1 MKLAVILGGTST
13 EREIS
18 LKSGNAIYKSL
29 LRNGHEVDKIDPKY
43 DDLYLKLKSLKPDSV
58 FIALHGLGGEDGSIQ
73 GFLEQL
79 NIPYTGSKVL
89 ASSLC
94 INKIYTQTIM
104 KAHNIPVPDFF
115 TIKKKD
121 YKEIDI
127 KSIIHKIENSFG
139 FPVIVKAPSQGS
151 TLGIYFINKTEIS
164 FENQLKDAFLDGF
177 KLENQLMI
185 EKMITP
191 SDEITVGL
199 LGNEKAFPLPT
210 LEITTVTGYYDY
222 DTKYTKGMC
231 EHIIP
236 ARLPDTIRNR
246 AKDLAVK
253 IYEILGCKGFARAD
267 FMVKGNEIY
276 LIDINTIPGFT
287 EMSLLPDAAAYIGIT
302 FDELTNY
309 IIQMSLGNEF
319 PFAKYENLIHEK

>member
-1 MKLAVILGGTST
+1 MKLAVILGGTSS

-18 LKSGNAIYKSL
+18 LKSGDAIYKSL
-29 LRNGHEVDKIDPKY
+29 LRNGYEVDKIDPKY
-43 DDLYLKLKSLKPDSV
+43 DDLYRKLKSLKPDSV

-79 NIPYTGSKVL
+79 KIPYTGSKVL

-94 INKIYTQTIM
+94 MNKIYTQTIM
-104 KAHNIPVPDFF
+104 KAHNIPVPEFF
-115 TIKKKD
+115 TVKKKD
-121 YKEIDI
+121 YNETDI
-127 KSIIHKIENSFG
+127 KRIVNKIEQSFG
-139 FPVIVKAPSQGS
+139 FPVLVKAPSQGS
-151 TLGIYFINKTEIS
+151 TLGIYFINSTKTSYEQ
-164 FENQLKDAFLDGF
+164 QLKAAFTSGF
-177 KLENQLMI
+177 ELENELLI

-191 SDEITVGL
+191 NDEITIGL
-199 LGNEKAFPLPT
+199 LGNDKAFPLPT

-236 ARLPDTIRNR
+236 ARLPEAVRNK
-246 AKDLAVK
+246 AKKLAVE

-287 EMSLLPDAAAYIGIT
+287 EMSLLPDAAASIGIT
-302 FDELTNY
+302 FDMLTNY
-309 IIQMSLGNEF
+309 IIQMSLGHEF
-319 PFAKYENLIHEK
+319 PFEKYKDLVYEK